1 MTWLAVTLHGAGFIA
16 RALISR
22 MSRENPLWGAPRIHG
37 ELLKL
42 GIGRCHVWTPRVLQG
57 ENRFESAAELAV
69 MYPAF
74 SLRYADRW
82 P

>member
-1 MTWLAVTLHGAGFIA
+1 MRNSVGCLDNALHPFKGE
-16 RALISR
+16 ALPTFKGKTPYEALR
-22 MSRENPLWGAPRIHG
+22 GV
-37 ELLKL
+37 
-42 GIGRCHVWTPRVLQG
+42 CHVWTPPVLQG
-57 ENRFESAAELAV
+57 ENRFETAVELAV